1 MMSNI
6 EQIEKSLKKLLK
18 EKNTFVAMLSGE
30 WGIGKTYFWKK
41 LEKPNNRVAYISLF
55 GHNLLDDIKT
65 AIMSEVGMIEHK
77 KFKEFTERTKDL
89 QIFGVGVGGFFSM
102 FTKEDLQDIVI
113 CFDDFERLSNKLDL
127 KDVLGLISYLKEEKN
142 CKIIMI
148 LNENELDT
156 ELENN
161 SQTRS
166 EIFAKKKEKI
176 VDYSFYFKPSYDESF
191 EIVKDDIKYFQSDW
205 VKEFF
210 KKINLKNIRIMKQV
224 IYLLNHF
231 AFIEKYALDDK
242 VVKEFSKIA
251 LNLFVFKAKC
261 NFSYKEY
268 IDMCSYR
275 FKNVEADIIASE
287 YNIDID
293 IEENPKYEKCSS
305 EVLELKSLNKE
316 QIEVIVYDFIDTNLI
331 DKEKL
336 KSLLEENNKNIYY
349 YKIIEEI
356 ASLIDKYFYS
366 FKDKD
371 EKISQDIIDIII
383 KHKDKIHHIYRYK
396 TFKYYKDE
404 YLQNRLDKDIEKEI
418 IQNYINDYPW
428 SPDPIYNEH
437 ASIDLIKEDYEWA
450 QAYIKKLESRFES
463 RVVELNEVK
472 KIMQQFVDDKSHSI
486 VDSPPKLNS
495 ISIKKY
501 KSFILE
507 DMEFVMLLVKFL
519 KKRPLDYDFK
529 IDKAIESIKKALSE
543 LKEENNI
550 FSRKVDFIVDNAKI
564 KLT

>member
-1 MMSNI
+1 MISNI
-6 EQIEKSLKKLLK
+6 EQIEKSLKKLLE
-18 EKNTFVAMLSGE
+18 EKNAFVAMLSGE

-41 LEKPNNRVAYISLF
+41 LKKPNDRVAYISLF
-55 GHNLLDDIKT
+55 GHNSLDDIKI
-65 AIMSEVGMIEHK
+65 AIMSEVGRMIDHK

-156 ELENN
+156 ELESD

-176 VDYSFYFKPSYDESF
+176 VDYSFYFKPSYAESF
-191 EIVKDDIKYFQSDW
+191 EIVKDDIKYFQSNW
-205 VKEFF
+205 IKEFF
-210 KKINLKNIRIMKQV
+210 KEINLKNIRIMKQV

-231 AFIEKYALDDK
+231 AFIEKYDLDDK
-242 VVKEFSKIA
+242 VIKEFSKIA
-251 LNLFVFKAKC
+251 LNLFVFKVKC

-275 FKNVEADIIASE
+275 IDRFASE
-287 YNIDID
+287 IVPTEDED
-293 IEENPKYEKCSS
+293 MEENPKYEKCLS
-305 EVLELKSLNKE
+305 EVLELESLNKD
-316 QIEVIVYDFIDTNLI
+316 QIEVIIYDFIDTNLI

-356 ASLIDKYFYS
+356 ASLIDKYLYS
-366 FKDKD
+366 FKNKD
-371 EKISQDIIDIII
+371 ENISQNIMEIII

-396 TFKYYKDE
+396 TFKYYKE
-404 YLQNRLDKDIEKEI
+404 QYLQYRLNEDVEKEI
-418 IQNYINDYPW
+418 IKNYINDYPW
-428 SPDPIYNEH
+428 TPDPIYNEH
-437 ASIDLIKEDYEWA
+437 ASIDLIKEDYGWA
-450 QAYIKKLESRFES
+450 QAYIKKLAARFEGT
-463 RVVELNEVK
+463 VVELDEVK
-472 KIMQQFVDDKSHSI
+472 KIMKQYIYDRSYSAI
-486 VDSPPKLNS
+486 DSPPKLNS
-495 ISIKKY
+495 ISSDRY
-501 KSFILE
+501 KTFIVE
-507 DMEFVMLLVKFL
+507 DMEFVELVIKFL
-519 KKRPLDYDFK
+519 KKRPASNSFPIEQA
-529 IDKAIESIKKALSE
+529 IDSIKIALIT
-543 LKEENNI
+543 LKNEND
-550 FSRKVDFIVDNAKI
+550 FFARKVDFIIDKAKI
-564 KLT
+564 ELP